1 MKKGPAILL
10 GIGILLVVVVYL
22 MPVTPSSPE
31 EEPVLEETVQ
41 QESSSGTTHTHEDV
55 EAQVQAAV
63 ESLSDTTKPPMQAI
77 LSLRNIA
84 EQHPENFSANL
95 TLGLLSMRTA
105 QYENAV
111 MRFNKVLEVAPNNVD
126 TYGFL
131 ASAHEALGQKTEAE
145 EALKKGISLAE
156 GAEKAQLEA
165 SLTKLNNN

>member
-1 MKKGPAILL
+1 LKKGPAIIV
-10 GIGILLVVVVYL
+10 GIGILLLAGVVF
-22 MPVTPSSPE
+22 MPVTPSSE
-31 EEPVLEETVQ
+31 EEVPVPEVQ
-41 QESSSGTTHTHEDV
+41 EESSAAAHTHEDV

-77 LSLRNIA
+77 MSLRSIA
-84 EQHPENFSANL
+84 EEHPENFSANL

-131 ASAHEALGQKTEAE
+131 ASAHEALGQKAEARA
-145 EALKKGISLAE
+145 ALEKGISLAQGE
-156 GAEKAQLEA
+156 EKAQLEA
-165 SLTKLNNN
+165 ALNELNNN